1 MQHQTLSGKASLYLG
16 ALAVVLLAGVLA
28 YDQTTSLNREKEQ
41 ALQQIVQ
48 HDRMLAE
55 HVARSFDSI
64 EILLDEMRIA
74 IQEGPRW
81 QQWDPELGH
90 RILKSKLSRSLPQ
103 IRHLLLF
110 DADGYQRHTSFAESP
125 PLINVRDRPYFQQ
138 IREGADR
145 ARFGPYVGR
154 NSNRPTY
161 AIARR
166 MGKENFEGA
175 LMVALEPQ
183 YFEDF
188 CRASR
193 PFAEFETAIVNAEGL
208 IVALCRSLQGP
219 MTQRPATAGSDYR
232 MTMADGEIGSATLTM
247 SRSLL
252 ETPRFLVSTEPV
264 PGYPDLRIVSATP
277 REQLIL
283 AWRAQ
288 AWRTIALG
296 AFALAIMFIATLLIR
311 NQLRR
316 LSSLTAEL
324 EASQAT
330 LSQRIADATRELD
343 LRRAEAIRISESKS
357 RFFAAASHDLRQPLH
372 ALQLFLA
379 DLSRMTE
386 DPAQRALVERID
398 SATRAIAKQL
408 RSLLDISRLDMANIT
423 PERQHLNLGDV
434 FDQLAGTYASAA
446 ESARVRLIFR
456 PLDAVLETDPAL
468 LGRMLGNLI
477 DNAIKFAPRGTVLV
491 CARRRPNAVRIEIR
505 DNGRGIAPE
514 HQTQIFDEFFQ
525 IENRSRDPNAGLG
538 LGLAIA
544 SRIARLIGAS
554 ISLRSRT
561 GRGAVF
567 SVLLPCSPGRA
578 ALHSASTAT
587 ETVPDLPRLVVL
599 DHSPDAPG
607 QVPDDADEF
616 DNRARRWGYEVA
628 RAADVEDAGR
638 ELRTPGVIL
647 VVRYRGK
654 APLPDDLQALLRR
667 NTGVVITDAGVEFP
681 ELGQYHLKEP
691 VKPARLRA
699 LLRSLH

>member
-1 MQHQTLSGKASLYLG
+1 MQHQPISGKASLYLG
-16 ALAVVLLAGVLA
+16 ALAVVLFAGVLA
-28 YDQTTSLNREKEQ
+28 YDQTTSLNREEEQ
-41 ALQQIVQ
+41 ALQQVIQ

-81 QQWDPELGH
+81 QQWDAATGH

-110 DADGYQRHTSFAESP
+110 DAEGYQRHTSFAESP
-125 PLINVRDRPYFQQ
+125 AVINVRDRPYFQQ

-145 ARFGPYVGR
+145 ARFGPYIGR

-166 MGKENFEGA
+166 MGKEHFEGA
-175 LMVALEPQ
+175 LMVAIEPQ

-193 PFAEFETAIVNAEGL
+193 PFTEFETAIVNAEGM
-208 IVALCRSLQGP
+208 IVAICRSLQGA
-219 MTQRPATAGSDYR
+219 MNLLPATVGSEYR
-232 MTMADGEIGSATLTM
+232 MAMADGEIGAATLTM

-264 PGYPDLRIVSATP
+264 PGYPDLRIVSTTP
-277 REQLIL
+277 REQLSR

-296 AFALAIMFIATLLIR
+296 TFALAIMIVATLLIR

-316 LSSLTAEL
+316 LSSLTEAL
-324 EASQAT
+324 EASQET
-330 LSQRIADATRELD
+330 LSQRVADATRELD

-434 FDQLAGTYASAA
+434 FEQLAGTYASAA

-514 HQTQIFDEFFQ
+514 HQTQVFDEFFQ

-554 ISLRSRT
+554 VSLRSRA

-567 SVLLPCSPGRA
+567 AVLLPCTPGRA
-578 ALHSASTAT
+578 TLPAASKAT
-587 ETVPDLPRLVVL
+587 ETVPDSPRLVVL
-599 DHSPDAPG
+599 DHSADRPG
-607 QVPDDADEF
+607 EAFGGTDEF
-616 DNRARRWGYEVA
+616 DSRIRRWGYDVS
-628 RAADVEDAGR
+628 RAADVEDAAR
-638 ELRTPGVIL
+638 RLLTPGDIL
-647 VVRYRGK
+647 VIRHRGK
-654 APLPDDLQALLRR
+654 APLPDALEALLRG
-667 NTGVVITDAGVEFP
+667 NTGVVITDPGVEFP
-681 ELGQYHLKEP
+681 ELGPYHLQEP